1 MERTDMAVE
10 WIITD
15 IDGCLS
21 PEESIP
27 WDLDLF
33 GRFARICR
41 DASTGRGKVAPMT
54 LCTGRPQPY
63 VEVLAKILDIRAPMI
78 CENGAVFYSLHD
90 NRSVYGPGVTPE
102 KIQGMRAVR
111 LFIES
116 AILPKYPEAVYQFGK
131 EAQMSVYS
139 ENTAIFPAIQR
150 AIEEYAAENSLPPL
164 EISPSHYYLNISMTG
179 VNKGVALRQLM
190 QGLGVTREE
199 TAGIGDTEGDLPLR
213 DAVGFFACPANAKS
227 ALKARADYVSPYPN
241 LAGVL
246 DILEKPEFQRKT

>member
-1 MERTDMAVE
+1 MAAK

-41 DASTGRGKVAPMT
+41 DASAGQGKVAPMT

-102 KIQGMRAVR
+102 KIQGIRAVR
-111 LFIES
+111 MFIES

-139 ENTAIFPAIQR
+139 ENPAIFPEIQR
-150 AIEEYAAENSLPPL
+150 AIEVFVAENELPPL
-164 EISPSHYYLNISMTG
+164 EISASHYYLNISMTH
-179 VNKGVALRQLM
+179 VNKGIALRQLL
-190 QGLGVTREE
+190 QQLGVSREE

-213 DAVGFFACPANAKS
+213 DAVGFFACPANAKP
-227 ALKARADYVSPYPN
+227 ALQARADYVSPCRDI
-241 LAGVL
+241 AGVL
-246 DILEKPEFQRKT
+246 DILSQPAFLRKA

>member
-1 MERTDMAVE
+1 MAAK

-41 DASTGRGKVAPMT
+41 DASMGRGKVAPMT

-78 CENGAVFYSLHD
+78 CENGAVFYSLRD
-90 NRSVYGPGVTPE
+90 NRSVYGPGVTLE
-102 KIQGMRAVR
+102 KIRGMRAVR
-111 LFIES
+111 IFVES
-116 AILPKYPEAVYQFGK
+116 AILPKHPEAVYQFGK

-139 ENTAIFPAIQR
+139 ENPAIFPDIQR
-150 AIEEYAAENSLPPL
+150 AIEAFVAENNLPPL

-179 VNKGVALRQLM
+179 VNKGIALRQLM
-190 QGLGVTREE
+190 QQLGVSRNE

-213 DAVGFFACPANAKS
+213 DAVGFFACPANAKP
-227 ALKARADYVSPYPN
+227 ALRVRANYVSPHPDI
-241 LAGVL
+241 AGVL
-246 DILEKPEFQRKT
+246 DILSKPAFLRKA